1 MPITAIPKGVEL
13 RKITAVQKKALDELI
28 TKERGSSALTTAI
41 LVGIP
46 SIIAGSAVLA
56 YVFKEEAKEWFDKQ
70 EEKIKDVVTNIVVNT
85 GEGIVDVVL
94 DTANKVFQ
102 NNPKTPK
109 VVNGSEL
116 TRCTRWAVDATD
128 VLALVQAKGS
138 NITKTET
145 VAAALAIIGIAKE
158 MKREGCSRP
167 SAISQAQWNQA

>member
-13 RKITAVQKKALDELI
+13 RKITAVQKRALDELI

-46 SIIAGSAVLA
+46 SIIAGSAILA
-56 YVFKEEAKEWFDKQ
+56 YVFKEEAKTWFAEQ
-70 EEKIKDVVTNIVVNT
+70 EENFRETIVKVVE
-85 GEGIVDVVL
+85 GAGGGIVDVVL

-138 NITKTET
+138 DITKTET
-145 VAAALAIIGIAKE
+145 TIAAVALIGIAKA
-158 MKREGCSRP
+158 MKLEGCSRP
-167 SAISQAQWNQA
+167 SAISQKQWDQA

>member
-13 RKITAVQKKALDELI
+13 RKITSVQKRALDELI

-56 YVFKEEAKEWFDKQ
+56 YVFKEEAKTWLADQQ
-70 EEKIKDVVTNIVVNT
+70 ETILEVAKKVVENT
-85 GEGIVDVVL
+85 GGGIVEVVL
-94 DTANKVFQ
+94 DTANKIFQ

-128 VLALVQAKGS
+128 VLALVQKG
-138 NITKTET
+138 NLTKAET
-145 VAAALAIIGIAKE
+145 AVAAIATIAIAKE

-167 SAISQAQWNQA
+167 AAISVAQWDQA